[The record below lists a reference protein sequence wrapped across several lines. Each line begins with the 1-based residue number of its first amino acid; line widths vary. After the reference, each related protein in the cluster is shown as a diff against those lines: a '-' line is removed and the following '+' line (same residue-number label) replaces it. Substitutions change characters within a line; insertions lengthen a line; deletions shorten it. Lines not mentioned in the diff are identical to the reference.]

1 MHPPAVA
8 VIRLLNGTG
17 LGLLMGVGFALQA
30 GQTPTEQ
37 PPVLLGFLG
46 LAGLMFLMAW
56 SVNRGIGPVAKRFS
70 YESETEMA
78 RRVSDEI
85 NEVQRSESVN
95 AKWARLEADVLAH
108 DLGEEA

>member
-17 LGLLMGVGFALQA
+17 MGLLMGAGFALQA
-30 GQTPTEQ
+30 GRSPTDQ
-37 PPVLLGFLG
+37 PPVLLVFLG

-56 SVNRGIGPVAKRFS
+56 SINRGIGPLAERFS
-70 YESETEMA
+70 YESEAEMA
-78 RRVSDEI
+78 QRVSDEI

-108 DLGEEA
+108 HLGEEA